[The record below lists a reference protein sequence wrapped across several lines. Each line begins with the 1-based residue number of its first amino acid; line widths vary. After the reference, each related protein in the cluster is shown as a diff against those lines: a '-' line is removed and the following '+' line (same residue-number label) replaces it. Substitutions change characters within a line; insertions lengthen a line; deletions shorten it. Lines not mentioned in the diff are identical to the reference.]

1 MSKNKQPNQTVK
13 LHSQELLRDPLL
25 NKGSAFTLAERKA
38 FGLEGLIPHA
48 VTTMDVQASRVHQQ
62 FSRIH
67 DDFDKYIALSSLQ
80 DRNEQLF
87 YRLLSDHLEEYMP
100 IVYTPTVG
108 LATQQYSHAFRRGRG
123 LWITP
128 EHKGQM
134 RELLQQIAQR
144 RSISLIVVTDGES
157 ILGIGDQGAGGM
169 AISIGKLALYSAGAG
184 IDPATTLP
192 ISLDFGTN
200 NPELLNDEYYLG
212 WPHSRLSGEAY
223 DELVAEFVAAVKEVF
238 PCVLL
243 QWEDFRK
250 DNALSLMETYRGQIT
265 SFNDDI
271 QGTGAV
277 ALSGVVTSL
286 RVTGES
292 LENLRIVIA
301 GAGAAGIGI
310 SRQLRSAMLST
321 QSGTDKNKPVIAVAD
336 SRGLIIEDNLSADSY
351 KREMAWTK
359 EDLKTFGLDASAT
372 PNLHELVAA
381 VKPHVLIGT
390 SGQAG
395 AFDQA
400 MVTEMAK
407 HVERPLIMPF
417 SNPTSHSEAL
427 PKSLYEWTDG
437 KCLVATGSPFDPV
450 TYNNKQYHI
459 GQGNNVFIFPGLG
472 LAAIIG
478 SISNITD
485 EQISAAAIALSENV
499 SAEELESG
507 LLYPSVSRMQHVSEK
522 VAEAVLLQARKEGL
536 TDIDSADA
544 IQKAI
549 DDARWTPLYQE
560 YVKA

>member
-1 MSKNKQPNQTVK
+1 MSADKKSIK
-13 LHSQELLRDPLL
+13 LRGQNLLRNPLL

-48 VTTMDVQASRVHQQ
+48 VTTMDVQASRVYEQ
-62 FSRIH
+62 FSRIQ
-67 DDFDKYIALSSLQ
+67 DDFDLYIALSSLQ

-128 EHKGQM
+128 DHKGQM
-134 RELLQQIAQR
+134 RDMLKQIAETR
-144 RSISLIVVTDGES
+144 AISLIVVTDGES

-184 IDPATTLP
+184 IDPASTLP

-200 NPELLNDEYYLG
+200 NPQLQNDEYYLG
-212 WPHSRLSGEAY
+212 WPHARLTGEAY
-223 DELVAEFVAAVKEVF
+223 DELVSEFVTAVKEVF
-238 PCVLL
+238 PGVLL

-250 DNALSLMETYRGQIT
+250 DNALGLMETYRGKIT

-277 ALSGVVTSL
+277 ALSGVMTAL

-321 QSGTDKNKPVIAVAD
+321 QSGSEKTKPVIAVAD
-336 SRGLIIEDNLSADSY
+336 SRGLILEHNLSPDSY
-351 KREMAWTK
+351 KQEMSWSK
-359 EDLKTFGLDASAT
+359 QDLEQFGLDASAT

-395 AFDQA
+395 AFDES
-400 MVTEMAK
+400 MVKEMAK

-427 PKSLYEWTDG
+427 PKSLYEWTNG

-450 TYNNKQYHI
+450 KYDGKEFHV

-522 VAEAVLLQARKEGL
+522 VAEAVLLQAKEEGL
-536 TDIDSADA
+536 TKIDSVDA
-544 IQKAI
+544 IRKAI
-549 DDARWTPLYQE
+549 DEARWTPLYHE
-560 YVKA
+560 YTAS

>member
-1 MSKNKQPNQTVK
+1 MSADKKSIK
-13 LHSQELLRDPLL
+13 LRGQNLLRNPLL

-48 VTTMDVQASRVHQQ
+48 VTTMDVQASRVYEQ
-62 FSRIH
+62 FSRIQ
-67 DDFDKYIALSSLQ
+67 DDFDLYIALSSLQ

-128 EHKGQM
+128 DHKGQM
-134 RELLQQIAQR
+134 RDMLKQIAETR
-144 RSISLIVVTDGES
+144 AISLIVVTDGES

-184 IDPATTLP
+184 IDPASTLP

-200 NPELLNDEYYLG
+200 NPQLQNDEYYLG
-212 WPHSRLSGEAY
+212 WPHARLTGEAY
-223 DELVAEFVAAVKEVF
+223 DELVSEFVTAVKEVF
-238 PCVLL
+238 PGVLL

-250 DNALSLMETYRGQIT
+250 DNALGLMETYRGKIT

-277 ALSGVVTSL
+277 ALSGVMTAL

-321 QSGTDKNKPVIAVAD
+321 QSGSEKTKPVIAVAD
-336 SRGLIIEDNLSADSY
+336 SRGLILEHNLSPDSY
-351 KREMAWTK
+351 KQEMSWSK
-359 EDLKTFGLDASAT
+359 QDLEQFGLDASAT

-395 AFDQA
+395 AFDEA
-400 MVTEMAK
+400 MVKEMAK

-427 PKSLYEWTDG
+427 PKSLYQWTNG

-450 TYNNKQYHI
+450 KFDGKEFHV

-507 LLYPSVSRMQHVSEK
+507 LLYPAVSRLQHVSEK
-522 VAEAVLLQARKEGL
+522 VAEAVLLQAKEEGL
-536 TDIDSADA
+536 TDIGSADA
-544 IQKAI
+544 IRKAI
-549 DDARWTPLYQE
+549 DAARWTPLYSD
-560 YVKA
+560 YVAS

>member
-1 MSKNKQPNQTVK
+1 MSKNKQPNQSVN
-13 LHSQELLRDPLL
+13 LHGQELLRDPLL

-128 EHKGQM
+128 DHKGKM

-359 EDLKTFGLDASAT
+359 EDLQAFGLDASAT

-427 PKSLYEWTDG
+427 PKSLYEWTKG

-450 TYNNKQYHI
+450 TFNNKQYHV

-549 DDARWTPLYQE
+549 DDARWTPLYQD

>member
-1 MSKNKQPNQTVK
+1 
-13 LHSQELLRDPLL
+13 
-25 NKGSAFTLAERKA
+25 
-38 FGLEGLIPHA
+38 
-48 VTTMDVQASRVHQQ
+48 MDVQASRVYEQ
-62 FSRIH
+62 FSRIQ
-67 DDFDKYIALSSLQ
+67 DDFDLYIALSSLQ

-128 EHKGQM
+128 DHKGQM
-134 RELLQQIAQR
+134 RDMLKQIAETR
-144 RSISLIVVTDGES
+144 AISLIVVTDGES

-184 IDPATTLP
+184 IDPASTLP

-200 NPELLNDEYYLG
+200 NPQLQNDEYYLG
-212 WPHSRLSGEAY
+212 WPHARLTGEAY
-223 DELVAEFVAAVKEVF
+223 DELVSEFVTAVKEVF
-238 PCVLL
+238 PGVLL

-250 DNALSLMETYRGQIT
+250 DNALGLMETYRGKIT

-277 ALSGVVTSL
+277 ALSGVMTAL

-321 QSGTDKNKPVIAVAD
+321 QSGSEKTKPVIAVAD
-336 SRGLIIEDNLSADSY
+336 SRGLILEHNLSPDSY
-351 KREMAWTK
+351 KQEMSWSK
-359 EDLKTFGLDASAT
+359 QDLEQFGLDASAT

-395 AFDQA
+395 AFDEA
-400 MVTEMAK
+400 MVKEMAK

-427 PKSLYEWTDG
+427 PKSLYQWTNG

-450 TYNNKQYHI
+450 KFDGKEFHV

-507 LLYPSVSRMQHVSEK
+507 LLYPAVSRLQHVSEK
-522 VAEAVLLQARKEGL
+522 VAEAVLLQAKEEGL
-536 TDIDSADA
+536 TDIGSADA
-544 IQKAI
+544 IRKAI
-549 DDARWTPLYQE
+549 DAARWTPLYSD
-560 YVKA
+560 YVAS

>member
-1 MSKNKQPNQTVK
+1 MSADKKSIK
-13 LHSQELLRDPLL
+13 LRGQNLLRNPLL

-48 VTTMDVQASRVHQQ
+48 VTTMDVQASRVYEQ
-62 FSRIH
+62 FSRIQ
-67 DDFDKYIALSSLQ
+67 DDFDLYIALSSLQ

-128 EHKGQM
+128 DHKGQM
-134 RELLQQIAQR
+134 RDMLKQIAETR
-144 RSISLIVVTDGES
+144 AISLIVVTDGES

-184 IDPATTLP
+184 IDPASTLP

-200 NPELLNDEYYLG
+200 NPQLQNDEYYLG
-212 WPHSRLSGEAY
+212 WPHARLTGEAY
-223 DELVAEFVAAVKEVF
+223 DELVSEFVTAVKEVF
-238 PCVLL
+238 PGVLL

-250 DNALSLMETYRGQIT
+250 DNALGLMETYRGKIT

-277 ALSGVVTSL
+277 ALSGVMTAL

-321 QSGTDKNKPVIAVAD
+321 QSGSEKTKPVIAVAD
-336 SRGLIIEDNLSADSY
+336 SRGLILEHGLSPDSY
-351 KREMAWTK
+351 KQEMSWSK
-359 EDLKTFGLDASAT
+359 QDLEQFGLDASAT

-395 AFDQA
+395 AFDEA
-400 MVTEMAK
+400 MVKEMAK

-427 PKSLYEWTDG
+427 PKSLYQWTNG

-450 TYNNKQYHI
+450 KFDGKEFHV

-507 LLYPSVSRMQHVSEK
+507 LLYPAVSRLQHVSEK
-522 VAEAVLLQARKEGL
+522 VAEAVLLQAKEEGL
-536 TDIDSADA
+536 TDIGSADA
-544 IQKAI
+544 IRKAI
-549 DDARWTPLYQE
+549 DAARWTPLYSD
-560 YVKA
+560 YVAS

>member
-1 MSKNKQPNQTVK
+1 MSADKKSIK
-13 LHSQELLRDPLL
+13 LRGQNLLRNPLL

-48 VTTMDVQASRVHQQ
+48 VTTMDVQASRVYEQ
-62 FSRIH
+62 FSRIQ
-67 DDFDKYIALSSLQ
+67 DDFDLYIALSSLQ

-128 EHKGQM
+128 DHKGQM
-134 RELLQQIAQR
+134 RDMLKQIAETR
-144 RSISLIVVTDGES
+144 AISLIVVTDGES

-184 IDPATTLP
+184 IDPASTLP

-200 NPELLNDEYYLG
+200 NPQLQNDEYYLG
-212 WPHSRLSGEAY
+212 WPHARLTGEAY
-223 DELVAEFVAAVKEVF
+223 DELVSEFVTAVKEVF
-238 PCVLL
+238 PGVLL

-250 DNALSLMETYRGQIT
+250 DNALGLMETYRGKIT

-277 ALSGVVTSL
+277 ALSGVMTAL

-321 QSGTDKNKPVIAVAD
+321 QSGSEKTKPVIAVAD
-336 SRGLIIEDNLSADSY
+336 SRGLIIEHNLSPDSY
-351 KREMAWTK
+351 KQEMSWSK
-359 EDLKTFGLDASAT
+359 QDLEQFGLDASAT

-395 AFDQA
+395 AFDEA
-400 MVTEMAK
+400 MVKEMAK

-427 PKSLYEWTDG
+427 PKSLYQWTNG

-450 TYNNKQYHI
+450 KFDGKEFHV

-507 LLYPSVSRMQHVSEK
+507 LLYPAVSRLQHVSEK
-522 VAEAVLLQARKEGL
+522 VAEAVLLQAKEEGL
-536 TDIDSADA
+536 TDIGSADA
-544 IQKAI
+544 IRKAI
-549 DDARWTPLYQE
+549 DAARWTPLYSD
-560 YVKA
+560 YVAS

>member
-1 MSKNKQPNQTVK
+1 MSADKKSIK
-13 LHSQELLRDPLL
+13 LRGQNLLRNPLL

-48 VTTMDVQASRVHQQ
+48 VTTMDVQASRVYEQ
-62 FSRIH
+62 FSRIQ
-67 DDFDKYIALSSLQ
+67 DDFDLYIALSSLQ

-128 EHKGQM
+128 DHKGQM
-134 RELLQQIAQR
+134 RDMLKQIAETR
-144 RSISLIVVTDGES
+144 AISLIVVTDGES

-184 IDPATTLP
+184 IDPASTLP

-200 NPELLNDEYYLG
+200 NPQLQNDEYYLG
-212 WPHSRLSGEAY
+212 WPHARLTGEAY
-223 DELVAEFVAAVKEVF
+223 DELVSEFVAAVKEVF
-238 PCVLL
+238 PGVLL

-250 DNALSLMETYRGQIT
+250 DNALGLMETYRGKIT

-277 ALSGVVTSL
+277 ALSGVMTAL

-321 QSGTDKNKPVIAVAD
+321 QSGSEKTKPVIAVAD
-336 SRGLIIEDNLSADSY
+336 SRGLIIEHNLSPDSY
-351 KREMAWTK
+351 KQEMSWSK
-359 EDLKTFGLDASAT
+359 QDLEQFGLDASAT

-395 AFDQA
+395 AFDEA
-400 MVTEMAK
+400 MVKEMAK

-427 PKSLYEWTDG
+427 PKSLYQWTNG

-450 TYNNKQYHI
+450 KFDGKEFHV

-507 LLYPSVSRMQHVSEK
+507 LLYPAVSRLQHVSEK
-522 VAEAVLLQARKEGL
+522 VAEAVLLQAKEEGL
-536 TDIDSADA
+536 TDIGSADA
-544 IQKAI
+544 IRKAI
-549 DDARWTPLYQE
+549 DAARWTPLYSD
-560 YVKA
+560 YVAS

>member
-1 MSKNKQPNQTVK
+1 MSADKKSIK
-13 LHSQELLRDPLL
+13 LRGQNLLRNPLL

-48 VTTMDVQASRVHQQ
+48 VTTMDVQASRVYEQ
-62 FSRIH
+62 FSRIQ
-67 DDFDKYIALSSLQ
+67 DDFDLYIALSSLQ

-128 EHKGQM
+128 DHKGQM
-134 RELLQQIAQR
+134 RDMLKQIAETR
-144 RSISLIVVTDGES
+144 AISLIVVTDGES

-184 IDPATTLP
+184 IDPASTLP

-200 NPELLNDEYYLG
+200 NPQLQNDEYYLG
-212 WPHSRLSGEAY
+212 WPHARLTGEAY
-223 DELVAEFVAAVKEVF
+223 DELVSEFVAAVKEVF
-238 PCVLL
+238 PGVLL

-250 DNALSLMETYRGQIT
+250 DNALGLMETYRGKIT

-277 ALSGVVTSL
+277 ALSGVMTAL

-321 QSGTDKNKPVIAVAD
+321 QSGSEKTKPVIAVAD
-336 SRGLIIEDNLSADSY
+336 SRGLILEHNLSPDSY
-351 KREMAWTK
+351 KQEMSWSK
-359 EDLKTFGLDASAT
+359 QDLEQFGLDASAT

-395 AFDQA
+395 AFDEA
-400 MVTEMAK
+400 MVKEMAR

-427 PKSLYEWTDG
+427 PKSLYQWTNG

-450 TYNNKQYHI
+450 KFDGKEFHV

-507 LLYPSVSRMQHVSEK
+507 LLYPAVSRLQHVSEK
-522 VAEAVLLQARKEGL
+522 VAEAVLLQAKEEGL
-536 TDIDSADA
+536 TDIGSADA
-544 IQKAI
+544 IRKAI
-549 DDARWTPLYQE
+549 DAARWTPLYSD
-560 YVKA
+560 YVAS

>member
-1 MSKNKQPNQTVK
+1 MSKNKQPNQSVN
-13 LHSQELLRDPLL
+13 LHGQELLRDPLL

-128 EHKGQM
+128 DHKGKM
-134 RELLQQIAQR
+134 RELLEHIAER

-321 QSGTDKNKPVIAVAD
+321 QSGKDKNKPVIAVAD

-450 TYNNKQYHI
+450 TYNDKQYHI

-549 DDARWTPLYQE
+549 DDARWTPLYQD
-560 YVKA
+560 YVQG

>member
-1 MSKNKQPNQTVK
+1 MSKNKQPNQSVN
-13 LHSQELLRDPLL
+13 LHGQELLRDPLL

-48 VTTMDVQASRVHQQ
+48 VTTMDVQASRVHHQ
-62 FSRIH
+62 FGRIH

-128 EHKGQM
+128 DHKGKM
-134 RELLQQIAQR
+134 RELLEHIAER

-321 QSGTDKNKPVIAVAD
+321 QTGTDKSKPVIAVAD
-336 SRGLIIEDNLSADSY
+336 SRGLIIDENLSADSY

-359 EDLKTFGLDASAT
+359 EDLQAFGLDASAT

-395 AFDQA
+395 AFDQS

-549 DDARWTPLYQE
+549 DDARWTPLYQD

>member
-1 MSKNKQPNQTVK
+1 MSADKKSIK
-13 LHSQELLRDPLL
+13 LRGQNLLRNPLL

-48 VTTMDVQASRVHQQ
+48 VTTMDVQASRVYEQ
-62 FSRIH
+62 FSRIQ
-67 DDFDKYIALSSLQ
+67 DDFDLYIALSSLQ

-128 EHKGQM
+128 DHKGQM
-134 RELLQQIAQR
+134 RDMLKQIAETR
-144 RSISLIVVTDGES
+144 AISLIVVTDGES

-184 IDPATTLP
+184 IDPASTLP

-200 NPELLNDEYYLG
+200 NPQLQNDEYYLG
-212 WPHSRLSGEAY
+212 WPHARLTGEAY
-223 DELVAEFVAAVKEVF
+223 DELVSEFVTAVKEVF
-238 PCVLL
+238 PGVLL

-250 DNALSLMETYRGQIT
+250 DNALGLMETYRGKIT

-277 ALSGVVTSL
+277 ALSGVMTAL

-321 QSGTDKNKPVIAVAD
+321 QSGSKKTKPVIAVAD
-336 SRGLIIEDNLSADSY
+336 SRGLILEHNLSPDSY
-351 KREMAWTK
+351 KQEMSWSK
-359 EDLKTFGLDASAT
+359 QDLEQFGLDASAT

-395 AFDQA
+395 AFDEA
-400 MVTEMAK
+400 MVKEMAK

-427 PKSLYEWTDG
+427 PKSLYQWTNG

-450 TYNNKQYHI
+450 KFDGKEFHV

-507 LLYPSVSRMQHVSEK
+507 LLYPAVSRLQHVSEK
-522 VAEAVLLQARKEGL
+522 VAEAVLLQAKEEGL
-536 TDIDSADA
+536 TDIGSADA
-544 IQKAI
+544 IRKAI
-549 DDARWTPLYQE
+549 DAARWTPLYSD
-560 YVKA
+560 YVAS